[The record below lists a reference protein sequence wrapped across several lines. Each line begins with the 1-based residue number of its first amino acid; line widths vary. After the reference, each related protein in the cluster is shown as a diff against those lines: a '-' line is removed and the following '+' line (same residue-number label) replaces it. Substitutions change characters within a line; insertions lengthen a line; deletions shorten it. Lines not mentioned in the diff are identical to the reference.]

1 MTMRRFDRFGT
12 IAVLA
17 FSTVW
22 APAFA
27 GNVTVGQFYAEL
39 ARAKRFVSVDASAT
53 EAHLRGA
60 GFNLPRLALDKSLT
74 EGDMTSISN
83 AMGFDVTTR
92 QPSRPVSQSLLD
104 AFMSSFGGEL
114 GTDPGNSGLRNGNGN
129 GNGNGKGKGHDGN
142 GNGNGNGKGK
152 AKGHDKSNSVPL

>member
-1 MTMRRFDRFGT
+1 
-12 IAVLA
+12 
-17 FSTVW
+17 
-22 APAFA
+22 
-27 GNVTVGQFYAEL
+27 
-39 ARAKRFVSVDASAT
+39 
-53 EAHLRGA
+53 
-60 GFNLPRLALDKSLT
+60 
-74 EGDMTSISN
+74 MTSISN